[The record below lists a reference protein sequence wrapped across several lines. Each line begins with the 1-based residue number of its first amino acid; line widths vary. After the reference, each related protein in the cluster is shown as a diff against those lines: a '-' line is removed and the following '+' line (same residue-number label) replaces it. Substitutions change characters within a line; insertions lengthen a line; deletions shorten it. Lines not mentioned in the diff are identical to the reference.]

1 MRDEGQSMDFE
12 QLKLENQLCFPLYAA
27 SRIITRKYK
36 PLLDPLGLTY
46 TQYIVMLALWE
57 RDFLSVNQLGE
68 ILWLDSGTLTPLLKK
83 LEGQGLVRR
92 SRSVQDERMLIVEVT
107 DLGWQLQEKAA
118 EVPLKMAG
126 CLKISADE
134 GRLLQGL
141 LHKIMESE
149 RERAGSWTK
158 LR

>member
-1 MRDEGQSMDFE
+1 MRDEGQKMDFE

-57 RDFLSVNQLGE
+57 KDSLSVNQLGE

-107 DLGWQLQEKAA
+107 DAGWQLLEKAA

-126 CLKISADE
+126 CLDISVDE
-134 GRLLQGL
+134 GRLLHGL

-149 RERAGSWTK
+149 KECAGSWTK
-158 LR
+158 

>member
-1 MRDEGQSMDFE
+1 
-12 QLKLENQLCFPLYAA
+12 
-27 SRIITRKYK
+27 
-36 PLLDPLGLTY
+36 
-46 TQYIVMLALWE
+46 MLALWE
-57 RDFLSVNQLGE
+57 KDSLSVNQLGE

-107 DLGWQLQEKAA
+107 DAGWQLLEKAA

-126 CLKISADE
+126 CLDISVDE
-134 GRLLQGL
+134 GRLLHGL

-149 RERAGSWTK
+149 KECAGSWTK
-158 LR
+158 

>member
-1 MRDEGQSMDFE
+1 MAYE

-46 TQYIVMLALWE
+46 TQYVVMLALWE
-57 RDFLSVNQLGE
+57 QDALSVNQLGE
-68 ILWLDSGTLTPLLKK
+68 ILLLDSGTLTPLLKK

-92 SRSVQDERMLIVEVT
+92 SRSTQDERMLIVEVT
-107 DLGWQLQEKAA
+107 ELGWKMKDKAA

-126 CLKISADE
+126 CLDISADE
-134 GRLLQGL
+134 GRLLHKL
-141 LHKIMESE
+141 LHKIINDEKDTE
-149 RERAGSWTK
+149 IQCRR
-158 LR
+158 

>member
-1 MRDEGQSMDFE
+1 MRDEGQKMDFE
-12 QLKLENQLCFPLYAA
+12 QMKLENQLCFPLYAA

-57 RDFLSVNQLGE
+57 KDSLSVNQLGE

-107 DLGWQLQEKAA
+107 DAGWQLLEKAA

-126 CLKISADE
+126 CLDISVDE
-134 GRLLQGL
+134 GRLLHGL

-149 RERAGSWTK
+149 KECAGSWTK
-158 LR
+158 

>member
-1 MRDEGQSMDFE
+1 MAYE

-46 TQYIVMLALWE
+46 TQYVVMLALWE
-57 RDFLSVNQLGE
+57 QDALSVNQLGE
-68 ILWLDSGTLTPLLKK
+68 ILLLDSGTLTPLLKK

-92 SRSVQDERMLIVEVT
+92 SRSTQDERMLIVEVT
-107 DLGWQLQEKAA
+107 ELGWKMKDKAA

-126 CLKISADE
+126 CLDISADE
-134 GRLLQGL
+134 GRLLHGL
-141 LHKIMESE
+141 LHKIINGEKDTE
-149 RERAGSWTK
+149 IQCRR
-158 LR
+158 

>member
-1 MRDEGQSMDFE
+1 MAYE

-46 TQYIVMLALWE
+46 TQYVVMLALWE
-57 RDFLSVNQLGE
+57 QDALSVNQLGE
-68 ILWLDSGTLTPLLKK
+68 NLLLDSGTLTPLLKK

-92 SRSVQDERMLIVEVT
+92 SRSTQDERMLIVEVT
-107 DLGWQLQEKAA
+107 ELGWKMKDKAA

-126 CLKISADE
+126 CLDISADE
-134 GRLLQGL
+134 GRLLHGL
-141 LHKIMESE
+141 LHKIINGEKDTE
-149 RERAGSWTK
+149 IQCRR
-158 LR
+158 

>member
-1 MRDEGQSMDFE
+1 MRDEGQKMDFE
-12 QLKLENQLCFPLYAA
+12 QMKLENQLCFPLYAA

-57 RDFLSVNQLGE
+57 KDSLSVNQLGE

-92 SRSVQDERMLIVEVT
+92 SRSVQDERMLTVEVT
-107 DLGWQLQEKAA
+107 DAGWQLLEKAA

-126 CLKISADE
+126 CLDISVDE
-134 GRLLQGL
+134 GRLLHGL

-149 RERAGSWTK
+149 KECAGSWTK
-158 LR
+158 

>member
-1 MRDEGQSMDFE
+1 MRDEGQKMDFE
-12 QLKLENQLCFPLYAA
+12 QLKLENQLCFPLYAS

-57 RDFLSVNQLGE
+57 RDALSVNQLGE

-83 LEGQGLVRR
+83 LEGQGLIRR
-92 SRSVQDERMLIVEVT
+92 SRNVQDERMLIVEVT
-107 DLGWQLQEKAA
+107 DPGWRLQEKAA

-126 CLKISADE
+126 CLGISPDE
-134 GRLLQGL
+134 GCLLHGL

-149 RERAGSWTK
+149 KECAGSWTK
-158 LR
+158 